1 MKKILLLII
10 LVLIANTYAGAV
22 TIDGINYSFSDP
34 EHGPVVAI
42 VGSGNYSGHLI
53 IPSSVT
59 YQGQSIPVKTI
70 GWNAFSG
77 CNGLLSIA
85 IPKSVSF
92 LGLDYSDDEELPM
105 YYNDYIEFLS
115 FEGCDKLATI
125 SIDNDNTSYSV
136 IDNCIVKGNHLVSM
150 FKNGDIPDGIT
161 SIGRFSV
168 YKRSG
173 LSSITIPSSV
183 EKIFIQSFINC
194 KDLSSITIL
203 GSPVIHGVDM
213 TFNHSFIIDYS
224 EQVFDGCDNLKEAIF
239 DCTTVTDICAYTKSL
254 EKVTLM
260 EGVTNIISNTNDWC
274 EGERGAFERCTGLT
288 SIIIPNSV
296 TTIGDYAFYSC
307 TNLASVVIGNSVTS
321 IGSFA
326 FSECSSMI
334 SLTIGNSVTSIGM
347 AAFGGHSA
355 LKLKDVYCLGE
366 KAPPGFDN
374 LLDYIFDSNDVSNA
388 ILHVKDYAIETFKG
402 KEPWTFFKEIVC
414 DEKVTDFNLTYYVD
428 NEVYKTYKHK
438 YEDEIT
444 PEPNPEREEYT
455 FSGWSE
461 IPNVM
466 PGKDVNV
473 FGTFN
478 HDEVILNGVTYQI
491 VNSEAIIID
500 NANISGELSI
510 PSSVEDKG
518 KNYPVKNIPS
528 GIFTNN
534 SGITSLIIADGI
546 ISIGARAFSNCSS
559 LTSISIPNSV
569 TSIGER
575 AFANIDKLTDVT
587 CYANE
592 VPQTDRTAFEKSYLD
607 YVTLHVPYESLDAY
621 NAVGPWKDFKEIVSL
636 PRDSYTLTYMVDDE
650 TYKAITYDYGEEITA
665 EATPMK
671 EGYTFSGWSYI
682 PATMPA
688 TDVVVMGTFTI
699 NKYTLT
705 YKVDGEVYKNYTV
718 EYGAVIT
725 PEPEPTK
732 EGYTF
737 SGWSTIPTT
746 MPARNVTV
754 TGTFTPINYT
764 LTYKVDGQ
772 VYKTYT
778 VAYGSTITPEPA
790 PTKEGY
796 SFSGWSGLPT
806 TMPAHDVTVTGT
818 FTINSYTLT
827 YEVDGQVYKTYT
839 VEYDAAII
847 PEPEPIKEGY
857 TFSGW
862 SEIPETMPAH
872 NVTVTGTF
880 TKIIIKC
887 ATPTISYA
895 NGKLTFTC
903 ETEGAIC
910 HSTIT
915 DTDIKSYSGNEVDLT
930 VTYYISVYASK
941 EDYEDSE
948 VATGTLCWIDQ
959 QPSTEGIVNEDAV
972 TEVKA
977 LPILIQSNRGTITV
991 QGANEGTEVS
1001 VFSVNGMKLG
1011 SAIATQGLATI
1022 STSLQSGS
1030 TAIVKI
1036 GEKAIKVLIK

>member
-671 EGYTFSGWSYI
+671 EGYTFSGWSEI
-682 PATMPA
+682 PKTMPDH
-688 TDVVVMGTFTI
+688 DVTVNGTFTI
-699 NKYTLT
+699 NKYKLIYMVDDQE
-705 YKVDGEVYKNYTV
+705 YKSLEIKYNS
-718 EYGAVIT
+718 AIT
-725 PEPEPTK
+725 PEADPTK
-732 EGYTF
+732 EGYNF
-737 SGWSTIPTT
+737 LGWSEIPE
-746 MPARNVTV
+746 
-754 TGTFTPINYT
+754 I
-764 LTYKVDGQ
+764 
-772 VYKTYT
+772 
-778 VAYGSTITPEPA
+778 
-790 PTKEGY
+790 
-796 SFSGWSGLPT
+796 
-806 TMPAHDVTVTGT
+806 MPAHDVTVTGSFERRYDIGSVT
-818 FTINSYTLT
+818 SLIGFILRGNGGNEDIAIYDMNGNGVLDVGDLILVVRKVLNSTTRSAATRANVDCLSPDLSQYSAAQFVLNVPADVREQDIQLVKSIGQTHQMMCKQIEPGAFAVVIYSLT
-827 YEVDGQVYKTYT
+827 NSMLTSEDGSIIEVNAG
-839 VEYDAAII
+839 
-847 PEPEPIKEGY
+847 
-857 TFSGW
+857 
-862 SEIPETMPAH
+862 ETHAGDLSIQDVMFAKPTGETKRFDNMPV
-872 NVTVTGTF
+872 VTVIFDVKGKTEHRKVYDLKGQ
-880 TKIIIKC
+880 KRNRVEGLQKGIYIE
-887 ATPTISYA
+887 
-895 NGKLTFTC
+895 NGK
-903 ETEGAIC
+903 
-910 HSTIT
+910 
-915 DTDIKSYSGNEVDLT
+915 K
-930 VTYYISVYASK
+930 
-941 EDYEDSE
+941 
-948 VATGTLCWIDQ
+948 
-959 QPSTEGIVNEDAV
+959 IVV
-972 TEVKA
+972 
-977 LPILIQSNRGTITV
+977 R
-991 QGANEGTEVS
+991 
-1001 VFSVNGMKLG
+1001 
-1011 SAIATQGLATI
+1011 
-1022 STSLQSGS
+1022 
-1030 TAIVKI
+1030 
-1036 GEKAIKVLIK
+1036 